1 MMKKKLL
8 SILFSFLSVSLFSQI
23 KGKVVDENNEPLSY
37 VNILVEN
44 ENIGTTSDLDG
55 SFSLNIKEEKT
66 VIFSILGFEKLKLKS
81 SQVSLVKMIP
91 ATYQLGEIAIG
102 NKKETKQI
110 EIGKTENTIR
120 QAFENGPRFDA
131 KFFPYKS
138 NYGKNKYIKKVSVY
152 TESNI
157 NEAIVKIHFYEI
169 DANGLP
175 GDELIEK
182 DFIAKVKRGSRMTQF
197 DVSSLNMIFPKKGL
211 FVAIERLFIESNKLE
226 KEVAASEPGKTKI
239 QRTYYPLPF
248 YNFVEREFTYTF
260 LGGKWTKES
269 KKDAE
274 GLPVK
279 TRVFEPAINLI
290 LTN

>member
-1 MMKKKLL
+1 MKK
-8 SILFSFLSVSLFSQI
+8 ISFIFFFFCLKIVVFAQV
-23 KGKVVDENNEPLSY
+23 KGKVVDENNEPLPY

-55 SFSLNIKEEKT
+55 SFSLNIKEEKIL
-66 VIFSILGFEKLKLKS
+66 IFSILGFEKIKLKS
-81 SQVSLVKMIP
+81 SQVSLVKMVP
-91 ATYQLGEIAIG
+91 ATYQLGEVVIG

-110 EIGKTENTIR
+110 EIGKTENAIR

-131 KFFPYKS
+131 KFFPYKA

-157 NEAIVKIHFYEI
+157 DEATIKIHFYEV

-182 DFIAKVKRGSRMTQF
+182 DFIAKVKKGSRMTQF
-197 DVSSLNMIFPKKGL
+197 DLSKLNMIFPKNGL
-211 FVAIERLFIESNKLE
+211 FVAIERLFIESNKYE
-226 KEVAASEPGKTKI
+226 KEVPASDPGKTKTH
-239 QRTYYPLPF
+239 RTYYPLPF

-260 LGGKWTKES
+260 LGGKWTKEF
-269 KKDAE
+269 KRDAE